1 VRLPSRSARRLALR
15 AVRKKLEKE
24 WVPSLILKVSMFT
37 LPFRLAA
44 AARRAAGRRGRVELF
59 YAYDEPTSAY
69 ALLEL
74 GRTVQGRAVSIG
86 LLPVVDRGIDGDSA
100 AERKRAYA
108 LVDGRRLARRL
119 GLTMGRSEPL
129 DPESVRFLAAWTA
142 LGPQGPALRAFAEEA
157 MRRLWFDGDGPVER
171 ERYAEIWRAAIGS
184 DPPDEN
190 SSEAR
195 AAIRAN
201 EKRMARSGPYE
212 TPAAKIGGRWDFA
225 QDRPKQIGAW
235 LDELGWRVS

>member
-1 VRLPSRSARRLALR
+1 MRLPSWSARRVAFR

-44 AARRAAGRRGRVELF
+44 GARRAAGRRGRLELF

-74 GRTVQGRAVSIG
+74 AKTVRGRSVEIDLV
-86 LLPVVDRGIDGDSA
+86 PVVERGIKGDSA
-100 AERKRAYA
+100 IERKRAYA
-108 LVDGRRLARRL
+108 IVDGRRLARRL
-119 GLTMGRSEPL
+119 GFTLGRSEPL
-129 DPESVRFLAAWTA
+129 DPEAVRFLASWTA
-142 LGPQGPALRAFAEEA
+142 LGTQGPALQAFAEEA
-157 MRRLWFDGDGPVER
+157 MKQLWYDGDGPVER
-171 ERYAEIWRAAIGS
+171 ETYAEIWRAAIGGN
-184 DPPDEN
+184 PPDEN

>member
-1 VRLPSRSARRLALR
+1 MRLPSLSARRLALR

-129 DPESVRFLAAWTA
+129 DAESVRFLAAWTA
-142 LGPQGPALRAFAEEA
+142 LGPQGPALQAFAEEA

-171 ERYAEIWRAAIGS
+171 ETYAEIWRAAIGS

>member
-1 VRLPSRSARRLALR
+1 LR

-74 GRTVQGRAVSIG
+74 GRTVEGRAVSIG

-108 LVDGRRLARRL
+108 IVDGRRLARRI

-129 DPESVRFLAAWTA
+129 DPESVRFLGAWTA
-142 LGPQGPALRAFAEEA
+142 LGPQGPALQAFAEEA
-157 MRRLWFDGDGPVER
+157 MRRLWFDGDGLVER
-171 ERYAEIWRAAIGS
+171 ETYAEIWRAAIGS
-184 DPPDEN
+184 DPPDED
-190 SSEAR
+190 SSEAQ
-195 AAIRAN
+195 AAVRAN